1 MLGLSKKHCLSSSG
15 TKNKYHLFNERS
27 KAERKCKEKK
37 TSERK
42 QPGGKRKTSGN
53 YARRHYHIRN
63 AQNKMNCGETDKSVK
78 KIIRKL

>member
-1 MLGLSKKHCLSSSG
+1 MLGLSKEHCLSSSG
-15 TKNKYHLFNERS
+15 TKNKYYLFKEKS

-42 QPGGKRKTSGN
+42 QPGGKRKTSAS

-63 AQNKMNCGETDKSVK
+63 AQNKMNYGEIDKNVK
-78 KIIRKL
+78 K